1 MFAVIRFTWDP
12 AKAISNIQKHGVSF
26 EEAASVFG
34 DPLSETF
41 DDPDHSIDEHRFIII
56 GRSRNDRLLF
66 VSHSDIEDEI
76 RIISA
81 RELTSSEIKRYE
93 QGFEN

>member
-1 MFAVIRFTWDP
+1 MIRFKWDP
-12 AKAISNIQKHGVSF
+12 AKAASNLQKHGVSF

-34 DPLSETF
+34 DPLSDTF
-41 DDPDHSIDEHRFIII
+41 DDPDHSIVEERFVIV

-66 VSHSDIEDEI
+66 VSHVDGGEEI

-81 RELTSSEIKRYE
+81 RRSEVKRYE
-93 QGFEN
+93 EGFDQ

>member
-1 MFAVIRFTWDP
+1 MRFKWDP
-12 AKAISNIQKHGVSF
+12 GKAASNFKKHGITF

-41 DDPDHSIDEHRFIII
+41 NDPDHSFDEERFIII
-56 GRSRNDRLLF
+56 GHSRNARLLF
-66 VSHSDIEDEI
+66 VSHSDDGEEI

-81 RELTSSEIKRYE
+81 RKLTSSEIREYE
-93 QGFEN
+93 EGFEE